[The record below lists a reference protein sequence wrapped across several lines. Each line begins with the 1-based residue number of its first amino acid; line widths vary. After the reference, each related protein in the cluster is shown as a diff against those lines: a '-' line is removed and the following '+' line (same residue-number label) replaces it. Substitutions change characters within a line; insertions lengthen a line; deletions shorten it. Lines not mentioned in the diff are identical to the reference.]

1 MWIVVYENE
10 SGKSISTQVETFAD
24 ANSLA
29 KSIRQFSQKVRL
41 KKVGEP
47 ARKWD
52 VYLHHDLYSVEM
64 VASQLSTRAAMLT
77 WLKWDHRG
85 HGAVLVLW
93 PNEVPRPAIASAIS
107 S

>member
-10 SGKSISTQVETFAD
+10 LGKSVITQAETFAD
-24 ANSLA
+24 ANALA
-29 KSIRQFSQKVRL
+29 KSIRQFSRKVRL

-47 ARKWD
+47 ARRWD
-52 VYLHHDLYSVEM
+52 VYLHHDPHSAEI
-64 VASQLSTRAAMLT
+64 VASQLTTRAAMLT

-93 PNEVPRPAIASAIS
+93 PNDVPRPVIASAIAS
-107 S
+107 